1 MFAQGSHF
9 MANKTCQLPNGS
21 YRKQKK
27 GYEEVLVPAL
37 KPKPYE
43 EGEVRYTLFCICRV
57 LHCRLHYSG
66 HILGWCQVSL
76 NICESFT
83 PIGLSLNTEVCY

>member
-1 MFAQGSHF
+1 MGHVNTLDLEDLAFAQGSHF

-37 KPKPYE
+37 KQKPFD
-43 EGEVRYTLFCICRV
+43 EGEVC
-57 LHCRLHYSG
+57 
-66 HILGWCQVSL
+66 VSL
-76 NICESFT
+76 MCLLVIFQ
-83 PIGLSLNTEVCY
+83 